1 MLNPNVTFPN
11 IVFGGV
17 GSMRPPPVNFAVGH
31 CSWPP
36 QKLGRFNAV
45 VVESWQ
51 PAAISATASRPG
63 TTMELRC
70 LGVMCVLSSSVLV
83 HATCLRAAGGASPV
97 APRLTEGRGCDD
109 GGGQGGA
116 GHAAVVR

>member
-11 IVFGGV
+11 IEFGGV
-17 GSMRPPPVNFAVGH
+17 GSMRPPPVNFVSGH
-31 CSWPP
+31 WFSPP

-45 VVESWQ
+45 GGVESWQ

-83 HATCLRAAGGASPV
+83 HATCLRAAGEASSVP
-97 APRLTEGRGCDD
+97 ARYTSRRRCERGRCEEIGR
-109 GGGQGGA
+109 A
-116 GHAAVVR
+116 HV